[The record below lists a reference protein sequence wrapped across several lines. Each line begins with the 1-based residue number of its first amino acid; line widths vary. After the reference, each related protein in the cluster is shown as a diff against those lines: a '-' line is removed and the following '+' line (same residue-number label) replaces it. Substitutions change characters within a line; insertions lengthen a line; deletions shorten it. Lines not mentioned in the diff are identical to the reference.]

1 MPKSQQSGIL
11 ITAVTGILCFSLI
24 IALYPR
30 YNTELIPLVIVPIL
44 VGAWTLEW
52 RAATV
57 STLYVFTATFLVN
70 TAFADVSVALQQLFS
85 FGALSSIIAAMIMGA
100 IRLIVIRSQEQSTM
114 LAEERAA
121 LRREITER
129 QHAEQALRQSEARYR
144 AIVEDQTELICRF
157 QPDGA
162 LTFANQA
169 YCQYF
174 EKEYSELVGHTCL
187 PLIPEEDRA
196 FVTAQFNTL
205 NYSNP
210 VTQYEHRVMLNNGE
224 TRWMQWTDRAI
235 FDEASSLV
243 EFQSVGRDV
252 TAQKLAEAEVQRLN
266 ADLEQRVAL
275 RTTELAQAIEELRKE
290 IAERQRVETDL
301 LESRERLQLALSA
314 AQAGVWVWNI
324 DANQIT
330 WSDEN
335 YRLIGLQP
343 GSLKP
348 RYNDWLDRIHP
359 DDREAI
365 NKQINDTIG
374 AASNLDVEFRVI
386 WPDGRIRWLSG
397 IGQMRLGENGQPEAM
412 YGIQM
417 DITERKRIEAEIRAS
432 LHEKEALLK
441 EIHHRVKN
449 NLQVIASMLNLQS
462 TYLEDAQAQSL
473 LQESQNRVIAMATI
487 HEKLY
492 QSKNLARI
500 DFGAY
505 IHDLTAQL
513 LSGYMGNDHT
523 IQLKVVAEDIWLSV
537 NTAVPCGL
545 ILNEL
550 VSNAL
555 KHAFLA
561 DQTKKLIKIRFHRI
575 ADNRVR
581 LCVADNGVGIASRN
595 NPQQTNTL
603 GLQLVYTLV
612 GQLGGS
618 LKVENRNG
626 ATFELTFPISY
637 EGIS

>member
-11 ITAVTGILCFSLI
+11 ITAVSGILCFSLI

-70 TAFADVSVALQQLFS
+70 TAFADVSVALEQLFS

-100 IRLIVIRSQEQSTM
+100 IRLIVIRSQEQSTI
-114 LAEERAA
+114 LAAERAA
-121 LRREITER
+121 LRREIAER
-129 QHAEQALRQSEARYR
+129 QQAEQALRQSEARYR

-157 QPDGA
+157 QPDGT

-210 VTQYEHRVMLNNGE
+210 VTDYEHRVMLNNGE
-224 TRWMQWTDRAI
+224 TRWMQWADRAI
-235 FDEASSLV
+235 FDEAGRLV

-314 AQAGVWVWNI
+314 AQAGVWVWNLV
-324 DANQIT
+324 ANQIV

-335 YRLIGLQP
+335 YHLIGLQP
-343 GSLKP
+343 DSVEP
-348 RYNDWLDRIHP
+348 YYSDWLDRIHP
-359 DDREAI
+359 EDRDEI
-365 NKQINDTIG
+365 NKQVVKTVS
-374 AASNLDVEFRVI
+374 AASDLDIEFRVV
-386 WPDGRIRWLSG
+386 WPDGSVRWLSS

-462 TYLEDAQAQSL
+462 VHLDDAQAQIV

-523 IQLKVVAEDIWLSV
+523 IQLEVVAEDIWLSV

-561 DQTKKLIKIRFHRI
+561 DQTNKLIKIRFHRI

-581 LCVADNGVGIASRN
+581 LYVADNGVGIASRN

-626 ATFELTFPISY
+626 AIFELAFPISY
-637 EGIS
+637 EGTS